1 MSMLAA
7 FACPV
12 GISPEAYQVPA
23 YRGDQISLFRF
34 AWTANKTQ
42 WISPVISGSFFGMG
56 MTWM

>member
-1 MSMLAA
+1 MLAA

-34 AWTANKTQ
+34 AWTANKTH